1 MIRPVFSTD
10 PMQPSQTRLTPVY
23 SSGPM
28 QPRPDVES
36 FDLTRNTGPTRSL
49 VTGDRRLSGPT
60 RSLVTG
66 DRSLTR
72 NPNGRMGMPQMPGGG
87 QSYGKIPAAGSSGQ
101 RLNSFGQ
108 PFRGNKI
115 RGIGSSSANYGMS
128 GIDLGGYGQPQAAP
142 QGYGAPQPPPTR
154 ANNNQPLPPALDPLA
169 NLPPPATMEEALGMP
184 SAGAPAAAS
193 GQAAPV
199 PMLPPLNM
207 PWQGQPLPGGVPMGQ
222 LPPSTLMGGAG
233 TPPPPDLEFRQLPGN
248 PGYGVPVVRGEV
260 QKQFLPMRSQT
271 PRTFQMRQ
279 DATGAFRQFYGDE
292 MLAGPT
298 YSGQVVPGSYVRQ
311 ATQGQP
317 APMQYTPD
325 LPQATEKITEG
336 PTGTTRTYTQPRG
349 TQAAPPAGE
358 GGSNYYDSLLP
369 AAPTASTAPT
379 APTAST
385 QTGQMPNVAYAA
397 PINPAQ
403 LLDEARNEYARTGN
417 DTALKQYFAQ
427 YPSKATQ
434 NNQAEQQIWQQIA
447 KEGADMEAAQQ
458 AQMDAFNEREQY
470 IQGILTNPFGAMGA
484 GSASRDWEAKN
495 PAKAAIMSRPLPVRD
510 RTLIAQANRK
520 NAQFEAARQGLPVPA
535 DWADDPGRV
544 PALPLLPLPTP
555 QRPFWQSVGMGASA
569 MGNDLAQMPGQLAD
583 YGRKNPLLTIR
594 R

>member
-1 MIRPVFSTD
+1 MPPPFNLPPVRQQGRDYSV
-10 PMQPSQTRLTPVY
+10 TPTFQ
-23 SSGPM
+23 SGPM
-28 QPRPDVES
+28 QPRGAVES
-36 FDLTRNTGPTRSL
+36 FDLTRN
-49 VTGDRRLSGPT
+49 LSPG

-72 NPNGRMGMPQMPGGG
+72 NPGGMAGLPLAPMSEQIGSRGMTEQRRSEMAGRRLSSAMRAGDMQATALLYRGPTG
-87 QSYGKIPAAGSSGQ
+87 YGRG
-101 RLNSFGQ
+101 FGQ
-108 PFRGNKI
+108 PPGRGYLPPVQ
-115 RGIGSSSANYGMS
+115 RPDSLMPPPA
-128 GIDLGGYGQPQAAP
+128 PAAP
-142 QGYGAPQPPPTR
+142 QAPAMPALPPPMSAEQALGRPGFGEPADGGNQPPPMPMPS
-154 ANNNQPLPPALDPLA
+154 NLPWQSQPLPGMPMGALPPSTFNGGA
-169 NLPPPATMEEALGMP
+169 GLPPPAP
-184 SAGAPAAAS
+184 FSVQSAGGWDAFTQTMPDGSTKFLNARPTPEAQPTPLSAAELGRIRAAGYAPAEVGGRSFDA
-193 GQAAPV
+193 Q
-199 PMLPPLNM
+199 
-207 PWQGQPLPGGVPMGQ
+207 GVPY
-222 LPPSTLMGGAG
+222 L
-233 TPPPPDLEFRQLPGN
+233 
-248 PGYGVPVVRGEV
+248 
-260 QKQFLPMRSQT
+260 
-271 PRTFQMRQ
+271 
-279 DATGAFRQFYGDE
+279 
-292 MLAGPT
+292 
-298 YSGQVVPGSYVRQ
+298 
-311 ATQGQP
+311 QP
-317 APMQYTPD
+317 

-358 GGSNYYDSLLP
+358 GGSNYFDSLLP
-369 AAPTASTAPT
+369 AAPTASTQTGQMPA

-427 YPSKATQ
+427 YPSEAVQ
-434 NNQAEQQIWQQIA
+434 INQAEQQIWKQMA
-447 KEGADMEAAQQ
+447 KEGADIEATQQ

-495 PAKAAIMSRPLPVRD
+495 PAKAALMSRPLPVRD

-544 PALPLLPLPTP
+544 PALPPLPLPTP

-569 MGNDLAQMPGQLAD
+569 MGNDLGQMPGRLAD
-583 YGRKNPLLTIR
+583 YARKHPLLTIR

>member
-1 MIRPVFSTD
+1 MIRPVKSTD
-10 PMQPSQTRLTPVY
+10 PMQPNQTRLAPVY

-36 FDLTRNTGPTRSL
+36 FDLTRNFGPSRSL

-72 NPNGRMGMPQMPGGG
+72 NPNGRMGMPQMLGGG
-87 QSYGKIPAAGSSGQ
+87 QSYGNIPAAGYSGQ
-101 RLNSFGQ
+101 RMNSFGQ

-115 RGIGSSSANYGMS
+115 RGVGSSSANYGIS
-128 GIDLGGYGQPQAAP
+128 GYGQPQAAP
-142 QGYGAPQPPPTR
+142 QGFGAPQPPPTS

-169 NLPPPATMEEALGMP
+169 NLPPPATTEEALGMP

-207 PWQGQPLPGGVPMGQ
+207 PWQGQPLPGGMPMGQ

-233 TPPPPDLEFRQLPGN
+233 VPPPPDLEFRQLPGN

-260 QKQFLPMRSQT
+260 QKQFLPTKNQT
-271 PRTFQMRQ
+271 PPTFQMRQ

-317 APMQYTPD
+317 APMQYTPN

-358 GGSNYYDSLLP
+358 GGSNYFDSLLP
-369 AAPTASTAPT
+369 AAPTASTQTGQMPAVQ
-379 APTAST
+379 TAST

-397 PINPAQ
+397 PLKESVSEKYLREAQ
-403 LLDEARNEYARTGN
+403 ARLPGLSDETHMLEAAKAEYADTGN
-417 DTALKQYFAQ
+417 DAAIRRYFVQ
-427 YPSKATQ
+427 YPSTATQ
-434 NNQAEQQIWQQIA
+434 NNRAEQQIWQQIGGDV
-447 KEGADMEAAQQ
+447 ENFGRAA
-458 AQMDAFNEREQY
+458 NEKANNYEVRNDTLNM
-470 IQGILTNPFGAMGA
+470 GFLGGNPFTTGT
-484 GSASRDWEAKN
+484 
-495 PAKAAIMSRPLPVRD
+495 KALEYDAAFPGRTKIMNAPLPMLRPYLFD
-510 RTLIAQANRK
+510 HAETLSR
-520 NAQFEAARQGLPVPA
+520 NAAEARAKTME
-535 DWADDPGRV
+535 D
-544 PALPLLPLPTP
+544 
-555 QRPFWQSVGMGASA
+555 
-569 MGNDLAQMPGQLAD
+569 
-583 YGRKNPLLTIR
+583 IR
-594 R
+594 YMAK

>member
-1 MIRPVFSTD
+1 MIRPAFSTD
-10 PMQPSQTRLTPVY
+10 PMQPNQTRLTPVY

-36 FDLTRNTGPTRSL
+36 FDLTRN
-49 VTGDRRLSGPT
+49 SGPT
-60 RSLVTG
+60 RSLVMG
-66 DRSLTR
+66 DRRLTR
-72 NPNGRMGMPQMPGGG
+72 NPNGRMGMPQLDAMGD
-87 QSYGKIPAAGSSGQ
+87 
-101 RLNSFGQ
+101 R
-108 PFRGNKI
+108 
-115 RGIGSSSANYGMS
+115 IGSRGMTPLRRMEIAARRGDMRANETLLRAQVGMS
-128 GIDLGGYGQPQAAP
+128 GFGPRGYGQPQAAP
-142 QGYGAPQPPPTR
+142 QGFGAPQSPPTR
-154 ANNNQPLPPALDPLA
+154 ASNNQPLPPALDPLA
-169 NLPPPATMEEALGMP
+169 NLPPPATTEEALGMP
-184 SAGAPAAAS
+184 SYGAPAAAS

-233 TPPPPDLEFRQLPGN
+233 TPPPPAYSMQQVGGFNVLTGPDGQGGSKFLNAYTDPNRGAPTPMSAAELGRIRAA
-248 PGYGVPVVRGEV
+248 GYAPAEVGGRSFDAQGVPY
-260 QKQFLPMRSQT
+260 L
-271 PRTFQMRQ
+271 
-279 DATGAFRQFYGDE
+279 
-292 MLAGPT
+292 
-298 YSGQVVPGSYVRQ
+298 
-311 ATQGQP
+311 QP
-317 APMQYTPD
+317 

-358 GGSNYYDSLLP
+358 GGSNYFDSLLP
-369 AAPTASTAPT
+369 AAPTASTQTGQMPAV
-379 APTAST
+379 PTAST

-427 YPSKATQ
+427 YPSEAVQ
-434 NNQAEQQIWQQIA
+434 INQAEQQIWKQIA
-447 KEGADMEAAQQ
+447 KEGADIEAAQQ

-544 PALPLLPLPTP
+544 PALPPLPLPTP

-569 MGNDLAQMPGQLAD
+569 MGNDLAQMPGRLAD

>member
-10 PMQPSQTRLTPVY
+10 PTQPNQTRLTPVY

-28 QPRPDVES
+28 QPRQDVQS
-36 FDLTRNTGPTRSL
+36 FDLTRNSGPSRSL

-87 QSYGKIPAAGSSGQ
+87 QSYGTPAAAGYSGQ

-115 RGIGSSSANYGMS
+115 RGVGYRDPGQR
-128 GIDLGGYGQPQAAP
+128 GYGQPQAAP
-142 QGYGAPQPPPTR
+142 QGYGQPAPGMP
-154 ANNNQPLPPALDPLA
+154 ANNTQPLPAPLDPLA
-169 NLPPPATMEEALGMP
+169 NLPPPATTEQALGMP
-184 SAGAPAAAS
+184 SYGTPAAAEANTE
-193 GQAAPV
+193 QPL
-199 PMLPPLNM
+199 LPPLNM
-207 PWQGQPLPGGVPMGQ
+207 PWTGQPLPGGMPMGQ
-222 LPPSTLMGGAG
+222 LPPSTMNGATG
-233 TPPPPDLEFRQLPGN
+233 LPPPPDLEFRQLPGN

-260 QKQFLPMRSQT
+260 QKQFLPMPSQT
-271 PRTFQMRQ
+271 PRTFHMRQ

-298 YSGQVVPGSYVRQ
+298 YSGQVVPGSYVRR

-317 APMQYTPD
+317 APMQYTLD

-349 TQAAPPAGE
+349 TAPPAGE
-358 GGSNYYDSLLP
+358 GGSNYLDSLLP
-369 AAPTASTAPT
+369 A

-397 PINPAQ
+397 PLNPEQ

-417 DTALKQYFAQ
+417 DAALRQYFAQ
-427 YPSKATQ
+427 YPSEATRLSQ
-434 NNQAEQQIWQQIA
+434 EETQIWQQMA
-447 KEGADMEAAQQ
+447 KEGADIEATQQ
-458 AQMDAFNEREQY
+458 AQMDAFNQREQY
-470 IQGILTNPFGAMGA
+470 IQGNAFGIFGAGA
-484 GSASRDWEAKN
+484 ASRDWEAQN

-544 PALPLLPLPTP
+544 PALPPLPLPTP

-569 MGNDLAQMPGQLAD
+569 MGNDLAQMPGRLAD
-583 YGRKNPLLTIR
+583 YSRKNPLLTIR

>member
-1 MIRPVFSTD
+1 MDVSTVKKVAREFTRFHLHRNLLSSPHPRKEKLMIRPAYSTD
-10 PMQPSQTRLTPVY
+10 PMQPNQTRLTPVY

-28 QPRPDVES
+28 QPRKDVES
-36 FDLTRNTGPTRSL
+36 FDLTRNFGPS
-49 VTGDRRLSGPT
+49 

-72 NPNGRMGMPQMPGGG
+72 NPNGRMGMPQLDAVGD
-87 QSYGKIPAAGSSGQ
+87 
-101 RLNSFGQ
+101 R
-108 PFRGNKI
+108 
-115 RGIGSSSANYGMS
+115 IGSRGMTPLRRMEIAARRGDMRANETLLRAQVGM
-128 GIDLGGYGQPQAAP
+128 GGFGPRGYSQPQAAP
-142 QGYGAPQPPPTR
+142 QGFGAPQPPQTS

-169 NLPPPATMEEALGMP
+169 NLPPPATTEEALGMP
-184 SAGAPAAAS
+184 SYGAPAAAS

-207 PWQGQPLPGGVPMGQ
+207 PWQGQPLPGGMPMGQ

-260 QKQFLPMRSQT
+260 QKQFLRMPSQT

-298 YSGQVVPGSYVRQ
+298 YSGQVVPGSYVRR

-358 GGSNYYDSLLP
+358 GGSNYFDSLLP
-369 AAPTASTAPT
+369 AAPTASTQTGQVPAVQ
-379 APTAST
+379 TAST

-427 YPSKATQ
+427 YPSKATRLSQ
-434 NNQAEQQIWQQIA
+434 EETKIWQQMA
-447 KEGADMEAAQQ
+447 KEGADIEAAQQ
-458 AQMDAFNEREQY
+458 AQMDAFNQREQY

-495 PAKAAIMSRPLPVRD
+495 PAKAAILSRPLPVRD
-510 RTLIAQANRK
+510 RTLIAQANSK
-520 NAQFEAARQGLPVPA
+520 NAQFWAARQGLPVPA
-535 DWADDPGRV
+535 DWGD
-544 PALPLLPLPTP
+544 
-555 QRPFWQSVGMGASA
+555 
-569 MGNDLAQMPGQLAD
+569 
-583 YGRKNPLLTIR
+583 
-594 R
+594 

>member
-28 QPRPDVES
+28 QPRPDVQS
-36 FDLTRNTGPTRSL
+36 FDLTRN
-49 VTGDRRLSGPT
+49 SGPT

-87 QSYGKIPAAGSSGQ
+87 QSYGNIPAAGYSGQ
-101 RLNSFGQ
+101 RMNSFGQ

-115 RGIGSSSANYGMS
+115 RGVGSSSANYGMS
-128 GIDLGGYGQPQAAP
+128 GYGQPQAAP
-142 QGYGAPQPPPTR
+142 QGFGAPQPPQTS
-154 ANNNQPLPPALDPLA
+154 ANNSQPLPPALDPLA
-169 NLPPPATMEEALGMP
+169 NLPPPATTEEALGMP
-184 SAGAPAAAS
+184 SAGAPGAAS

-207 PWQGQPLPGGVPMGQ
+207 PWQGQPLPGGMPMGQ

-233 TPPPPDLEFRQLPGN
+233 LPPPPAYSMQQVGGFNVLTGPDGQGGSKFLNAYTDPNRGAPTPMSAAELGRIRAA
-248 PGYGVPVVRGEV
+248 GYAPAEVGGRSFDAQGVPY
-260 QKQFLPMRSQT
+260 L
-271 PRTFQMRQ
+271 
-279 DATGAFRQFYGDE
+279 
-292 MLAGPT
+292 
-298 YSGQVVPGSYVRQ
+298 
-311 ATQGQP
+311 QP
-317 APMQYTPD
+317 

-358 GGSNYYDSLLP
+358 GGSNYFDSLLP
-369 AAPTASTAPT
+369 AAPTASTQTGQVPAVQ
-379 APTAST
+379 TAST

-427 YPSKATQ
+427 YPSKATRLSQ
-434 NNQAEQQIWQQIA
+434 EETKIWQQMA
-447 KEGADMEAAQQ
+447 KEGADIEAAQQ
-458 AQMDAFNEREQY
+458 AQMDAFNQREQY

-495 PAKAAIMSRPLPVRD
+495 PAKAAILSRPLPVRD
-510 RTLIAQANRK
+510 RTLIAQANSK
-520 NAQFEAARQGLPVPA
+520 NAQFWAARQGLPVPA
-535 DWADDPGRV
+535 DWGD
-544 PALPLLPLPTP
+544 
-555 QRPFWQSVGMGASA
+555 
-569 MGNDLAQMPGQLAD
+569 
-583 YGRKNPLLTIR
+583 
-594 R
+594 

>member
-1 MIRPVFSTD
+1 MIRPAFSTD
-10 PMQPSQTRLTPVY
+10 PMQPNQTRLAPVY

-36 FDLTRNTGPTRSL
+36 FDLTRNFGPSRSL

-87 QSYGKIPAAGSSGQ
+87 QSYGKVPAAGSSGQ
-101 RLNSFGQ
+101 RMNSFGQ

-115 RGIGSSSANYGMS
+115 RGVGSSSANYGMS

-142 QGYGAPQPPPTR
+142 QGFGAPQPPPTR
-154 ANNNQPLPPALDPLA
+154 ANNSQPLPPALDPLA
-169 NLPPPATMEEALGMP
+169 NLPPPATTEEALGLP
-184 SAGAPAAAS
+184 SAGAPAEGS
-193 GQAAPV
+193 NSQAQQ
-199 PMLPPLNM
+199 PLMPQRM
-207 PWQGQPLPGGVPMGQ
+207 PWQGQPLPGGMPMGQ

-233 TPPPPDLEFRQLPGN
+233 LPPPPAYNMQQVGGFNVLTGPDGQGGSKFLNAYTDPNRGAPTPMSAAELGRIRAA
-248 PGYGVPVVRGEV
+248 GYAPAEVGGRSFDAQGVPY
-260 QKQFLPMRSQT
+260 L
-271 PRTFQMRQ
+271 
-279 DATGAFRQFYGDE
+279 
-292 MLAGPT
+292 
-298 YSGQVVPGSYVRQ
+298 
-311 ATQGQP
+311 QP
-317 APMQYTPD
+317 
-325 LPQATEKITEG
+325 LPQATERVTEG

-349 TQAAPPAGE
+349 TAPPAGE
-358 GGSNYYDSLLP
+358 GGSNYFDSLLP
-369 AAPTASTAPT
+369 AAPTASTQTGQMPA

-427 YPSKATQ
+427 YPSKATRLSQ
-434 NNQAEQQIWQQIA
+434 EETQIWQQIA
-447 KEGADMEAAQQ
+447 KEGADIEAAQQ

-495 PAKAAIMSRPLPVRD
+495 PAKAAILSRPLPARD

-520 NAQFEAARQGLPVPA
+520 NAQFWAARQGLPVPA

-544 PALPLLPLPTP
+544 PALPPLPLPTP

-583 YGRKNPLLTIR
+583 YARKNPLLTIR

>member
-36 FDLTRNTGPTRSL
+36 FDLTRNFGPSRSL

-87 QSYGKIPAAGSSGQ
+87 QSYGNIPAAGYSGQ
-101 RLNSFGQ
+101 RMNSFGQ

-115 RGIGSSSANYGMS
+115 RGVGSSSANYGMS
-128 GIDLGGYGQPQAAP
+128 GYGQPQAAP
-142 QGYGAPQPPPTR
+142 QGFGAPQPPQTS
-154 ANNNQPLPPALDPLA
+154 ANNSQPLPPALDPLA
-169 NLPPPATMEEALGMP
+169 NLPPPATTEEALGMP
-184 SAGAPAAAS
+184 SAGAPGAAS

-207 PWQGQPLPGGVPMGQ
+207 PWQGQPLPGGVPMRPAFAPMPWEPQ
-222 LPPSTLMGGAG
+222 ETFDTTQPLPPSTLMGGAG
-233 TPPPPDLEFRQLPGN
+233 TPPPPAYSMQQVGGFNVLTGPDGQGGSKFLNAYTDPNRGAPTPLSASEMGRIRAA
-248 PGYGVPVVRGEV
+248 GYAPAEVGGRSFDAQGVPY
-260 QKQFLPMRSQT
+260 L
-271 PRTFQMRQ
+271 
-279 DATGAFRQFYGDE
+279 
-292 MLAGPT
+292 
-298 YSGQVVPGSYVRQ
+298 
-311 ATQGQP
+311 QP
-317 APMQYTPD
+317 

-358 GGSNYYDSLLP
+358 GGSNYFDSLLP
-369 AAPTASTAPT
+369 AAPTASTQTGQMPAV
-379 APTAST
+379 PTAST

-417 DTALKQYFAQ
+417 DAALKQYFAQ
-427 YPSKATQ
+427 YPSEAVQ
-434 NNQAEQQIWQQIA
+434 INQAEQQIWKQIGG
-447 KEGADMEAAQQ
+447 EVDNFGRAA
-458 AQMDAFNEREQY
+458 NEKANNYEVRNDTLNM
-470 IQGILTNPFGAMGA
+470 GFLGGNPFTTGTKALEYDAAFPGRTKIMNA
-484 GSASRDWEAKN
+484 PLPQLDAWKFLQAKTLSDN
-495 PAKAAIMSRPLPVRD
+495 AAIERAKTMER
-510 RTLIAQANRK
+510 
-520 NAQFEAARQGLPVPA
+520 
-535 DWADDPGRV
+535 
-544 PALPLLPLPTP
+544 
-555 QRPFWQSVGMGASA
+555 
-569 MGNDLAQMPGQLAD
+569 
-583 YGRKNPLLTIR
+583 IR
-594 R
+594 YMAK